1 MKMALIHRLISWVNH
16 NLLLSF
22 LILTSFVFFV
32 CTVSLGVENGNLKD
46 ELNHRDTSKTAAH
59 TTQLT
64 TTANNNASSNISN
77 MTSSTNAIY
86 TTAENEH
93 LTGWRL
99 PHSVIPTHYNLILNP
114 DLQSGT
120 FTGQID
126 IQFTAVETVS
136 WINLHSKGLKIESIQ
151 IFWNDVSFVEKPERE
166 LLVLKFRNELPMGE
180 HKMTV
185 KFSGDMKNR
194 IVGFYRSSYTNQQ
207 GEER

>member
-1 MKMALIHRLISWVNH
+1 
-16 NLLLSF
+16 
-22 LILTSFVFFV
+22 
-32 CTVSLGVENGNLKD
+32 
-46 ELNHRDTSKTAAH
+46 
-59 TTQLT
+59 
-64 TTANNNASSNISN
+64 

-99 PHSVIPTHYNLILNP
+99 PQSVIPTHYNLILNP

-126 IQFTAVETVS
+126 IHFTAVEIVS
-136 WINLHSKGLKIESIQ
+136 LIKLHSKGLTIESIELRG
-151 IFWNDVSFVEKPERE
+151 NEVSFVEKPERE
-166 LLVLKFRNELPMGE
+166 LLVLTFRNELPMGE